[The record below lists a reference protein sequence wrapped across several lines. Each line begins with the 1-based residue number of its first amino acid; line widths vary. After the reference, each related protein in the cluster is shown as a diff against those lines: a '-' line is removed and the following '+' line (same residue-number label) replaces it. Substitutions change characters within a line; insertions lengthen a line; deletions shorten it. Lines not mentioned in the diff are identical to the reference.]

1 LMNGLK
7 TNNKQRKKEKWINI
21 FLYFERL
28 NKRDILMRMKYQRN
42 TYLIDNRYNVLIFF
56 SFLLSFWSF
65 EDDDNYN

>member
-1 LMNGLK
+1 MNGLK